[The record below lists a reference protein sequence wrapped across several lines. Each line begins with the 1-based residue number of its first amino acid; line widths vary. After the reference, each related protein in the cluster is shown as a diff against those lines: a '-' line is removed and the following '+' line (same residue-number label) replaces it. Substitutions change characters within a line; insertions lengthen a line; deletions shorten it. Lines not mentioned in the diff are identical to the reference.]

1 MANTKLTKKDKFI
14 MVLEMVKDNPTLA
27 EFIKHEIELLE
38 KKATGSDKAKAKKNA
53 ETEKLKADLL
63 VALAEYG
70 EPVTVTDFHDKS
82 PSTVATLSVSKL
94 TSLLTSLKA
103 DGKVVRTEIKKR
115 PFYSVVVEDMEK
127 AEIVE
132 DVEKVDVAE
141 EMEVIENVEI
151 AEDMGE

>member
-1 MANTKLTKKDKFI
+1 MTNTKLTKKEKFN
-14 MVLEMVKDNPTLA
+14 MVLALIPAENTELM
-27 EFIKHEIELLE
+27 EFIKHELELLE
-38 KKATGSDKAKAKKNA
+38 RKTTGSDKVKAKKNA
-53 ETEKLKADLL
+53 ENEKLKADLL

-115 PFYSVVVEDMEK
+115 PYYSVVS
-127 AEIVE
+127 
-132 DVEKVDVAE
+132 
-141 EMEVIENVEI
+141 EN
-151 AEDMGE
+151 DGE